1 MSYNQAV
8 ATDNSNKSISKK
20 QNNYQLDKLVCDSGF
35 WIRYIAAILDV
46 CMVSAVVVAAQYFA
60 GFEYSLL
67 NIFLFLLL
75 YEVFTIGSNMQATF
89 AMRMLSVRII
99 RSDGKKIT
107 YPEAFVRFFLQII
120 TLLTCNAGFLTSF
133 YTKDKRLLHDII
145 LDTKVVDD
153 NPLDIRAGFWNR
165 YIAYIIDLTFILF
178 IALIIAKVSGLL
190 LEDDLILLY
199 ITVYLIY
206 NTIGTGSSLQA
217 TLGKRIMAIHV
228 IRNDGSKINY
238 RIAFGRCLS
247 SIISMLFVFIG
258 YFMIGFTKSKQS
270 LHDVLA
276 ETRVVHGYP
285 GAISRQNK
293 NDYRLIC
300 LYLVTIVLLYMII
313 YSEYK
318 DKIYYKVIDT
328 YIGRYISK
336 SNQEEGNQSFSDEYI
351 ARRNFY
357 YNLLDNQLYF
367 DNDKKEA
374 NKNNN
379 SVSEGTDDNDLI
391 RPDSEVFEVRGLD
404 GDDVIYATNDS
415 NVLYGDSG
423 EDTLNGYLGNDELN
437 GGIGND
443 RLSGYKGDDIIYGG
457 GGADKIMTGSSND
470 IVIYKNI
477 SDSNAKKRDIILDF
491 ESGVDKISFKDFELK
506 LNPDDLIIQNISTG
520 SIIKI
525 ENTDFE
531 VKIKNNN
538 KIVKDDFIFN
548 DN

>member
-1 MSYNQAV
+1 
-8 ATDNSNKSISKK
+8 
-20 QNNYQLDKLVCDSGF
+20 
-35 WIRYIAAILDV
+35 
-46 CMVSAVVVAAQYFA
+46 
-60 GFEYSLL
+60 
-67 NIFLFLLL
+67 
-75 YEVFTIGSNMQATF
+75 
-89 AMRMLSVRII
+89 
-99 RSDGKKIT
+99 
-107 YPEAFVRFFLQII
+107 
-120 TLLTCNAGFLTSF
+120 
-133 YTKDKRLLHDII
+133 
-145 LDTKVVDD
+145 
-153 NPLDIRAGFWNR
+153 
-165 YIAYIIDLTFILF
+165 
-178 IALIIAKVSGLL
+178 
-190 LEDDLILLY
+190 
-199 ITVYLIY
+199 
-206 NTIGTGSSLQA
+206 
-217 TLGKRIMAIHV
+217 
-228 IRNDGSKINY
+228 
-238 RIAFGRCLS
+238 
-247 SIISMLFVFIG
+247 
-258 YFMIGFTKSKQS
+258 
-270 LHDVLA
+270 
-276 ETRVVHGYP
+276 
-285 GAISRQNK
+285 
-293 NDYRLIC
+293 
-300 LYLVTIVLLYMII
+300 MII